1 MTFITRHPFRTASV
15 VLVAV
20 LVGVGYWF
28 WQGVHSSTPADANTA
43 VADFRASGA
52 AEAAATRPGVPAPG
66 VYRFRQ
72 SGEESAGTGPL
83 TISRPFPDQ
92 ALYIVRPIA
101 GGYHEDLRM
110 SAEHVEEVRFRVD
123 RAGSHALW
131 RRTKVTFAGIGEDDR
146 NDVTPPSLDH
156 PSDLKV
162 GRTWGGRY
170 ASGPMTV
177 DFSARVVGKETVDVG
192 GTRVPAFVVRM
203 QSEFEGPTSGSR
215 TDVFSWAPSLSL
227 PVRWSIEQTTTG
239 DAEFEMDAQ
248 LELESAV
255 PQT

>member
-239 DAEFEMDAQ
+239 DAEFEMEAQ